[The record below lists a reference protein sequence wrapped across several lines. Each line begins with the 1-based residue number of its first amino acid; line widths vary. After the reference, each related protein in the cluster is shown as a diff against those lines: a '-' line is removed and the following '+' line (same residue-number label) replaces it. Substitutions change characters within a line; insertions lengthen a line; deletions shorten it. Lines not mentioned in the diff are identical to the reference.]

1 MSIERIDENL
11 CTGCGTCADSC
22 PMDVIRM
29 DEERKKAAIRY
40 PEECTLC
47 AICEID
53 CPEGAIYVGPSKET
67 QVTTCWGL

>member
-1 MSIERIDENL
+1 MSIERIDEDL

-53 CPEGAIYVGPSKET
+53 CPERAIYVGPSKTT